1 MFSKAVFVFPGQGSQ
16 YVGMGLDIYNGFNEA
31 KEFMDEAEKVIG
43 NGLLS
48 LCFNGPEDVL
58 TRTNNVQPAITLI
71 NLACF
76 MILKSRG
83 INPFASAGHSLGE
96 YAALA
101 AADVMDP
108 ITAMRL
114 VTKRGMAMQ
123 KAAQKNSGSMAA
135 ILGMEQAIVE
145 EIAKKADVD
154 IANYNSQG
162 QIIISGLEDNISRAV
177 EYANEQG
184 AKKTVLLKVSGP
196 WHSRFMTSARDEFS
210 LEIKK
215 EELRSANIPVVANVS
230 ADYVREPDEIRNNLI
245 KQINSPVKWIQ
256 SMQKLIDNG
265 YGPFIEVGPG
275 KVLKGLLRQIDRKV
289 VCMSAGNIEEI
300 DKILSMA

>member
-275 KVLKGLLRQIDRKV
+275 KVLKGLLRQIDRTA
-289 VCMSAGNIEEI
+289 VCMSAGSIEEI
-300 DKILSMA
+300 DKIISMV

>member
-1 MFSKAVFVFPGQGSQ
+1 MFSRAVFIFPGQGSQ
-16 YVGMGLDIYNGFNEA
+16 YIGMGLDIYNGCDEA
-31 KEFMDEAEKVIG
+31 KKFMDEAEKVIG
-43 NGLLS
+43 DGLLN
-48 LCFNGPEDVL
+48 LCFNGPEDIL
-58 TRTNNVQPAITLI
+58 TRTDNVQPAITLV

-76 MILKSRG
+76 IMLKSRG
-83 INPFASAGHSLGE
+83 IVPAASAGHSLGE
-96 YAALA
+96 YAALTA
-101 AADVMDP
+101 AEVMDP

-114 VTKRGMAMQ
+114 VAKRGMAMQ
-123 KAAQKNSGSMAA
+123 KAAGENPGSMAA

-154 IANYNSQG
+154 IANYNSPG
-162 QIIISGLEDNISRAV
+162 QIIISGLKDNISRAV

-184 AKKTVLLKVSGP
+184 AKKTVLLRVSGS

-215 EELRSANIPVVANVS
+215 EGLKSANIPVAANVT
-230 ADYVREPDEIRNNLI
+230 ADYVKKPDEIQSNLI

-256 SMQKLIDNG
+256 SMQKLIDDG
-265 YGPFIEVGPG
+265 YGPFVEVGPG

-289 VCMSAGNIEEI
+289 VCMSAGTIEEI
-300 DKILSMA
+300 DKILSMV